1 MSKGQYWRGI
11 SMLFTINL
19 PPDTAAMVQQK
30 VASGIYSSASEMIS
44 EALNMMETIVN
55 SEEAKLAWLRAAVA
69 EGEDTEGDAPWDL
82 EEFLRECR
90 RSLESSE

>member
-1 MSKGQYWRGI
+1 
-11 SMLFTINL
+11 MLFTINL
-19 PPDTAAMVQQK
+19 PPHTAAMVQQK

-44 EALNMMETIVN
+44 EALNVMETIDN

-69 EGEDTEGDAPWDL
+69 EGLEGDAEPWDL